1 MVLSCGQK
9 FEDIKSCWRLYCSN
23 CFHSCSTKGK
33 LKKHEKVCNAHDYC
47 YVEMPNEDNK
57 ILKCNLW
64 EKSLKAPAIIYA
76 DLKCLLEK
84 MHSCQNNL
92 EKSCTEKNN

>member
-1 MVLSCGQK
+1 MIQ
-9 FEDIKSCWRLYCSN
+9 Y
-23 CFHSCSTKGK
+23 TKK
-33 LKKHEKVCNAHDYC
+33 TSKKHERVCNDHDY

-64 EKSLKAPAIIYA
+64 EKPLKAPAIIYA

-92 EKSCTEKNN
+92 EKSCTEKNNYAYAFW